1 MTSPAA
7 SSAVAGRRA
16 GWLAFLFGIT
26 AFVAASLLFVV
37 QPLVAR
43 TMLPVLGGSASVW
56 NSAMVTFQV
65 LLLGGY
71 LLAHLSVT
79 RLPARVHAPVVV
91 AFALVA
97 AVALPVGLRAGWR
110 PSGSEPAVWTI
121 GAVAAAVGL
130 PFLALACVS
139 PTLQRWY
146 ADVRPDVDP
155 YVLYSAGNAGS
166 FVGLLAYPLVIER
179 ATGIGAQQ
187 GLWSAGYA
195 LFLVLFGICG
205 ALAWRAVGA
214 GAGSRLVGSAGA
226 VPAASSSTRPAP
238 AQFLR
243 WVGMSAGPSLL
254 LLGVTRHIATDVAAI
269 PLLWVLPLSLYLLT
283 FVLVFS
289 GRGPALVDGAE
300 RLGLVLAAVVMV
312 SLTAMVPGAFGIGLH
327 LVTFALLTLATHG
340 RLVASRPDAS
350 QLTSFYL
357 AMSLG
362 GAVGG
367 LVGGLVAPL
376 VFPSILEY
384 PLGLVACV
392 VWLRPRLALGPRV
405 RVGAMVAAFALVVVA
420 LVLRWGTSDV
430 SGPSLQVQL
439 ALGLA
444 VFASFMW
451 SRRGWEAALVLALVA
466 AVAVVVPDP
475 QMLVR
480 LRTYYGVTRVLE
492 GDDGRV
498 VMLSGTTVH
507 GSQDPGR
514 PGEALEY
521 YATGAPLR
529 DVFDH
534 TATGAPRSVGVVG
547 LGAGSMAAWLGAD
560 DEIVFYE
567 IDPAVIAIATDPDVF
582 SYLADSPARVE
593 VAEGDGRLALAAGPA
608 VGRHDLVYIDAFSS
622 DAIPV
627 HLVTRE
633 ALAVYRQ
640 ALRPEGVVVFHVSNR
655 HFDLRPVVARL
666 ADDAGLVAMTRT
678 ARGLVEGSAL
688 TTAVAVGPEDRLANL
703 AEVDG
708 WVRAEPGPDLWTD
721 EQADVLGAL
730 ESF

>member
-1 MTSPAA
+1 MTSPAPA
-7 SSAVAGRRA
+7 FSGAAGR
-16 GWLAFLFGIT
+16 WSSLLFGTT

-71 LLAHLSVT
+71 LLAHVSVT
-79 RLPARVHAPVVV
+79 RLPAAVHAPVVV
-91 AFALVA
+91 AFALIA
-97 AVALPVGLRAGWR
+97 AVALPVGLRGGWR
-110 PSGSEPAVWTI
+110 PSGSEPALWTI
-121 GAVAAAVGL
+121 GAVAAGVGL

-146 ADVRPDVDP
+146 AEVRPEVDP

-179 ATGIGAQQ
+179 ATGITAQQ
-187 GLWSAGYA
+187 GMWTAGYVV
-195 LFLVLFGICG
+195 FLVLFGVCG
-205 ALAWRAVGA
+205 TLAWRAVRGRDSRGPGGDTGA
-214 GAGSRLVGSAGA
+214 EPRASVSA
-226 VPAASSSTRPAP
+226 RPETGR
-238 AQFLR
+238 FVR

-254 LLGVTRHIATDVAAI
+254 LLGVTRHIATDVAAV

-283 FVLVFS
+283 FVVVFS
-289 GRGPALVDGAE
+289 GRSSAAVDLAG
-300 RLGLVLAAVVMV
+300 RFGLVFAGVVMI
-312 SLTAMVPGAFGIGLH
+312 SLIGLVPGAFGIGLH

-384 PLGLVACV
+384 PLGVVACV
-392 VWLRPRLALGPRV
+392 VWLRPHLALGPRV
-405 RVGAMVAAFALVVVA
+405 RPVAMVVAFAMVAVA
-420 LVLRWGTSDV
+420 LVLRFDTSDV
-430 SGPSLQVQL
+430 SGSVLGVQL
-439 ALGLA
+439 ALGVA
-444 VFASFMW
+444 VLASFLW
-451 SRRGWEAALVLALVA
+451 SRRGWQAALVLTAVA

-475 QMLVR
+475 QLLVR

-492 GDDGRV
+492 RDDGRV
-498 VMLSGTTVH
+498 VMVSGTTVH
-507 GSQDPGR
+507 GSQDPSR
-514 PGEALEY
+514 PAEALEY
-521 YATGAPLR
+521 YASGGPLR

-534 TATGAPRSVGVVG
+534 TGTGGPRSVGVVG
-547 LGAGSMAAWLGAD
+547 LGAGSMAAWLGPQ

-567 IDPAVIAIATDPDVF
+567 IDPAVIAIATDRNF
-582 SYLADSPARVE
+582 FTYLSDASARVE
-593 VAEGDGRLALAAGPA
+593 VQEADGRLALTGGGAG
-608 VGRHDLVYIDAFSS
+608 GRHDLVFIDAFSS

-633 ALAVYRQ
+633 ALAVYRR
-640 ALRPEGVVVFHVSNR
+640 ALRPGGVVVFHVSNR

-666 ADDAGLVAMTRT
+666 ADDAGLVAITRSG
-678 ARGLVEGSAL
+678 RGEVDGSAP
-688 TTAVAVGPEDRLANL
+688 TTAVAIGDPGSIERLAD
-703 AEVDG
+703 AEG
-708 WVRAEPGPDLWTD
+708 WEPAVAGSDLWTD
-721 EQADVLGAL
+721 EQADVLGSL